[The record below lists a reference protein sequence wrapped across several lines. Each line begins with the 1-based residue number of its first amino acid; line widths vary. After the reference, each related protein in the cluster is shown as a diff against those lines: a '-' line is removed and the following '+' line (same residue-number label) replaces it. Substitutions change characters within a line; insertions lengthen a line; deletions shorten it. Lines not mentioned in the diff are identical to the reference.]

1 MTKNRKAKSAARTVA
16 ATGVPYVQAR
26 RELSSNALTSAL
38 VAAFD
43 SAMQLRSVA
52 VMLPRGASGDTR
64 YAKIISH
71 LSPFV
76 HFEEV
81 DSESDGVHATGSS
94 NGYDV
99 IFSGLSYGYS
109 PMREN
114 AHIDDR
120 PFYKISDIVADRAR
134 GSSTI
139 TFPFEI
145 GETFNGAPE
154 PIFWSPAAQPIL
166 VITGAPGTGKSAA
179 LHAIAVEATWR
190 GVPIFDQGRILPE
203 EFGALTQAADINGPT
218 LILLDEHSTD
228 EAFTFF
234 ADARQ
239 DAEQHGHIFAAVVDG
254 PVEEAPDVAH
264 LELIGQTHFTIG
276 NAEPRTRPWRTA
288 MGTGAMGRYQDE
300 HMFAWGSL
308 DDHEARRYAHTYDT
322 TPWALAAAY
331 DAILAG
337 QRPSVVLSPHAF
349 SVSRYAEAIGAVR
362 EHARVSA
369 SLDPY
374 EDLTDV
380 IFVAPGADL
389 SNARVKDIA
398 KVVRRIEPS
407 RWDVDR
413 PWSLLSQN
421 LALSNTGELTP
432 DEGAFST
439 VPVGDSIALDTALEA
454 ISRSTAGPVI
464 HVDASIPEGD
474 VIDLTFSLEHSTPT
488 VVVHDV
494 ETLLEGPGALLV
506 KELTDRR
513 KGIFVVDLTPATIVP
528 SRDGMM
534 GRLRMLTRISTVG
547 TSVSVITD
555 RDGRRACFTAEAAS
569 CKPTSGSWGQI
580 QCASSVVR
588 AASAIGSVTPGEIK
602 LGGLWWTVRGFS
614 ATRRFVAVTRTLR
627 GEDVYS
633 VLDLLLGVR
642 GPDDSLFSEG
652 WITDADITRG
662 LRQMETGEIGI
673 SRRHRT
679 NLEIQAQR

>member
-1 MTKNRKAKSAARTVA
+1 MTKDRKAKSAARTVA

-43 SAMQLRSVA
+43 TATRLRSVA
-52 VMLPRGASGDTR
+52 MMLPRGASENPR

-81 DSESDGVHATGSS
+81 DSESDGVHVSDGSD
-94 NGYDV
+94 GYDD
-99 IFSGLSYGYS
+99 IFSGLSYGYRW
-109 PMREN
+109 MRKS

-120 PFYKISDIVADRAR
+120 PFYAISDAIADRAR
-134 GSSTI
+134 ESGTI
-139 TFPFEI
+139 TAPFEI
-145 GETFNGAPE
+145 GETLNGAPE

-166 VITGAPGTGKSAA
+166 VITGVPGTGKSAA
-179 LHAIAVEATWR
+179 LHAIAVEAAWR
-190 GVPIFDQGRILPE
+190 GVPILDQGRILPE
-203 EFGALTQAADINGPT
+203 EFGALTRAADINGPT
-218 LILLDEHSTD
+218 LILMDEHNTSQ
-228 EAFTFF
+228 AFTFF
-234 ADARQ
+234 DDARQ
-239 DAEQHGHIFAAVVDG
+239 DAEQHGHIFAAVVEG
-254 PVEEAPDVAH
+254 PIEEAPDVAH
-264 LELIGQTHFTIG
+264 LEMIGQTHFTIG
-276 NAEPRTRPWRTA
+276 NAESRTRPWRTA
-288 MGTGAMGRYQDE
+288 MGTGAMGRYRGE
-300 HMFAWGSL
+300 RMFAWGSL
-308 DDHEARRYAHTYDT
+308 DDREALRHARRPDV

-349 SVSRYAEAIGAVR
+349 SVLRYAEAIGAIR

-374 EDLTDV
+374 EDLTDT
-380 IFVAPGADL
+380 IFAVPGADL
-389 SNARVKDIA
+389 SKARVKDLA
-398 KVVRRIEPS
+398 KVVQVECRE
-407 RWDVDR
+407 WDVDR
-413 PWSLLSQN
+413 PWSLLSQT
-421 LALSNTGELTP
+421 LALGNTGELTP

-454 ISRSTAGPVI
+454 VSRSTAGPVI
-464 HVDASIPEGD
+464 HVDASTPEGD
-474 VIDLTFSLEHSTPT
+474 VIDLTFSLEHSVPT

-534 GRLRMLTRISTVG
+534 GRLRMLTRIATVG
-547 TSVSVITD
+547 TNVSVITD

-569 CKPTSGSWGQI
+569 CKPTPGSWGQI

-642 GPDDSLFSEG
+642 GPDDRLFSEG

-673 SRRHRT
+673 SRRHGT
-679 NLEIQAQR
+679 TLEIQAQR

>member
-26 RELSSNALTSAL
+26 REL
-38 VAAFD
+38 
-43 SAMQLRSVA
+43 
-52 VMLPRGASGDTR
+52 
-64 YAKIISH
+64 
-71 LSPFV
+71 
-76 HFEEV
+76 
-81 DSESDGVHATGSS
+81 GS
-94 NGYDV
+94 
-99 IFSGLSYGYS
+99 
-109 PMREN
+109 
-114 AHIDDR
+114 R
-120 PFYKISDIVADRAR
+120 PL
-134 GSSTI
+134 I
-139 TFPFEI
+139 TAPFEI
-145 GETFNGAPE
+145 GETLNGTPE
-154 PIFWSPAAQPIL
+154 GVFWDPAAQPIL
-166 VITGAPGTGKSAA
+166 VITGVPGTGKSAA
-179 LHAIAVEATWR
+179 LHALAVEAAWR
-190 GVPIFDQGRILPE
+190 GVPILDQGRILPE

-218 LILLDEHSTD
+218 LILMDEHNTSQ
-228 EAFTFF
+228 AFTFF

-239 DAEQHGHIFAAVVDG
+239 DAQQHGHIFAVVVDG
-254 PVEEAPDVAH
+254 PIEEAPDVAH
-264 LELIGQTHFTIG
+264 LEMIGQTHFTIG
-276 NAEPRTRPWRTA
+276 NAESRTRPWRTA
-288 MGTGAMGRYQDE
+288 MGTGAMGRYRGE
-300 HMFAWGSL
+300 RMFAWGSL
-308 DDHEARRYAHTYDT
+308 DDREALRHARRPDV
-322 TPWALAAAY
+322 TPWALASAY

-337 QRPSVVLSPHAF
+337 QRPSVVLSPHAL
-349 SVSRYAEAIGAVR
+349 SVLRYAEAIGAIR

-380 IFVAPGADL
+380 IFTVPGADL
-389 SNARVKDIA
+389 SKARVKDLA
-398 KVVRRIEPS
+398 KVVQVECRE
-407 RWDVDR
+407 WDVDR
-413 PWSLLSQN
+413 PWSLLSQT
-421 LALSNTGELTP
+421 LALGNTGELTP

-454 ISRSTAGPVI
+454 ASRSTAGPVI
-464 HVDASIPEGD
+464 HVDASTPEGD
-474 VIDLTFSLEHSTPT
+474 VIDLTFSLEHSVPT

-547 TSVSVITD
+547 ASVSVITD
-555 RDGRRACFTAEAAS
+555 RDGQRACFTAEAAS
-569 CKPTSGSWGQI
+569 CKPTDGSWSQI
-580 QCASSVVR
+580 RRTSSWVR
-588 AASAIGSVTPGEIK
+588 STTSIGSVVPGEIK

-642 GPDDSLFSEG
+642 GPDDRLFSEG

-673 SRRHRT
+673 SRRHGT
-679 NLEIQAQR
+679 TLEIQAQR